1 MGTGVDDYSD
11 LPMETIFAERRI
23 RPAVFLRKNGQSI
36 RGTATQAVWM
46 SAYRIV
52 RLRGLNPTKINADAL
67 KTYNIKNLRAEEMFG
82 PCDNWI
88 PSDLA

>member
-67 KTYNIKNLRAEEMFG
+67 KTYNTRARRTRAESAYCGF
-82 PCDNWI
+82 
-88 PSDLA
+88 